1 MSKKKKDLEAVKLMR
16 EIRDRLAKA
25 EEGLTWE
32 QRKAKLHQD
41 LEANSQ
47 WIRLKSISR
56 PAVSG
61 QPVLRR

>member
-16 EIRDRLAKA
+16 EIRDRFAKA

-41 LEANSQ
+41 LEANSL

-61 QPVLRR
+61 QPVLRK